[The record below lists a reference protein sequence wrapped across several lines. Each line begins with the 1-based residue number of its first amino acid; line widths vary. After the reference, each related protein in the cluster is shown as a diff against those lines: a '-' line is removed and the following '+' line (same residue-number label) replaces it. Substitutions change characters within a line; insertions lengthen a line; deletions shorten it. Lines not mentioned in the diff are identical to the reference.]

1 MNLLSLT
8 HVVAVARFRD
18 LTYQVV
24 EGERIISIVVEKYGS
39 STQELTAFIRYNP
52 GTATTR
58 KELLYHTD
66 TKFFIRSIIKTV
78 VPAPFI

>member
-24 EGERIISIVVEKYGS
+24 EGERIISVVVDKFGTS
-39 STQELTAFIRYNP
+39 SQELTAFIRYNP
-52 GTATTR
+52 GTATSR

-66 TKFFIRSIIKTV
+66 SY
-78 VPAPFI
+78 